1 MRTVLRL
8 GPITT
13 FAVLL
18 AGASDADVMQAT
30 RNAKAGEFVATGE
43 VACAQEVG
51 EELGTC
57 LAKVARDDTDAAAV
71 VVTFP
76 NGFSRTLT
84 FEGGAF
90 LRGNT
95 TMSGVGTDTE
105 WTLED
110 GRYRVRVD
118 DQRFE
123 IPQALV
129 AED

>member
-1 MRTVLRL
+1 MRTVLRP

-13 FAVLL
+13 FAILL
-18 AGASDADVMQAT
+18 AGASDADVMDAT
-30 RNAKAGEFVATGE
+30 RNAKAGEFVASDD

-51 EELGTC
+51 EELGVC
-57 LAKVARDDTDAAAV
+57 SAKVARDDADAAAV

-76 NGFSRTLT
+76 NGFSRILT

-105 WTLED
+105 WSLDD
-110 GRYRVRVD
+110 GLYRIRVD

-123 IPQALV
+123 LPKALV
-129 AED
+129 ARD